1 MNARSLQFSHR
12 WMKVVYM
19 HCILNLLLV
28 LQWLVNGLCNV
39 PLNRSQYRKGWKNNG
54 HSLKALKVKTI
65 RVERSNNP
73 PTSIALNSFMKHS
86 CFIILATSNLS
97 GMWPGLGVQWGR
109 KRRERHSQLS
119 VTGNLWPAE
128 GAACL
133 LLQPGVLQEAGG
145 AEEQSPEEHGWVG
158 EDVHQ
163 PRQGKAW
170 RGRWRT
176 SGKKQ
181 RGQAAPQVG
190 YALWFTLKPWHN
202 REMET

>member
-1 MNARSLQFSHR
+1 
-12 WMKVVYM
+12 MKVVYM

-39 PLNRSQYRKGWKNNG
+39 PLNRSQYRKGWKNNVQ
-54 HSLKALKVKTI
+54 SLKALKVNLLHWI
-65 RVERSNNP
+65 
-73 PTSIALNSFMKHS
+73 HS
-86 CFIILATSNLS
+86 QCFIILATSNLS

-119 VTGNLWPAE
+119 VTGNRWSAE

-170 RGRWRT
+170 RGRWCM

-190 YALWFTLKPWHN
+190 YALWLTLKPWHN